1 MVHNLPKATI
11 SGLTWLRKEQMG
23 KKKKHCSCLPPHFSY
38 SMDVDKTPK
47 GLKAFI
53 SNEGR
58 IRYKK
63 PMKVVSICNL
73 NIFYFPFDQQNCT
86 LTFSS
91 FLYTGELKWSLRDR
105 VNKSNQ

>member
-1 MVHNLPKATI
+1 
-11 SGLTWLRKEQMG
+11 
-23 KKKKHCSCLPPHFSY
+23 
-38 SMDVDKTPK
+38 MDVDKTPK

-91 FLYTGELKWSLRDR
+91 FLCTGGHQAQTQTL
-105 VNKSNQ
+105 QC